1 MSNRFAI
8 VFIVFSVGTLIVYF
22 SACSYFS
29 TTDMYSP
36 AGDKVL
42 THADQPSDATGTDNL
57 PGPTSPA
64 VDPNAKI
71 WTNEPADL
79 SVVLDCPFDSAP
91 STCGLSD
98 VYSSSHLESD
108 PTAAVSPPGVLR
120 STLNAN
126 NSSGGMQL
134 GWTSRQ
140 LLKEM
145 YVGIIWRNSRDWS
158 CLALA
163 DKMWFI
169 RGPNT
174 AGFFGLDCTP
184 EDTSGAISFGHNSKN
199 LDNSHTCAADLGLVC
214 YPNVA
219 DVKIKFGNWTKLE
232 SYIKTSTT
240 ATSRDG
246 IVRWWVNGILVG
258 NYTNINYEQDGLNE
272 WIWTETWAALEPRFQ
287 KNIDLSHYI
296 DHVHISA
303 RAK

>member
-1 MSNRFAI
+1 MRIILFANILVVVIISFNNCDQFKAVTIATSEQSNRGSSSAPP
-8 VFIVFSVGTLIVYF
+8 SSPPPGTN
-22 SACSYFS
+22 
-29 TTDMYSP
+29 P
-36 AGDKVL
+36 
-42 THADQPSDATGTDNL
+42 L
-57 PGPTSPA
+57 PPG
-64 VDPNAKI
+64 VNKN
-71 WTNEPADL
+71 WTNEPADA

-108 PTAAVSPPGVLR
+108 LKAPVSPPGVLR

-126 NSSGGMQL
+126 HSDGGMQL
-134 GWTSRQ
+134 GWTSQQ

-145 YVGIIWRNSRDWS
+145 YVGIIWRNNPEWS

-184 EDTSGAISFGHNSKN
+184 EDTSGSIIFGHNSKN

-232 SYIKTSTT
+232 SYIKISTT

-272 WIWTETWAALEPRFQ
+272 WIWTETWGALEPRFQ
-287 KNIDLSHYI
+287 KNVDLSHYI
-296 DHVHISA
+296 DHLHISA